1 MQIFWHGLSC
11 VRIEASYGDTE
22 ATLVTDPY
30 GSDTGLRFPRTLKPD
45 VVALTHQDRE
55 MFAMDA
61 FSAEGGSASGGEN
74 EPFVIDNPG
83 EYEVSGIFDYAIPVR
98 TADESRP
105 HHMMHRFEVE
115 GMSIGFLGNLKR
127 PLTDEEI
134 AKLGNIDI
142 LLLPVGGGDHITAKQ
157 AVEIIKLVEPRV
169 VVPLAYHVEGLKKEL
184 GTADAFCKELV
195 CKRQDANKLKITK
208 KDLPSDDL
216 VVTVLERA

>member
-11 VRIEASYGDTE
+11 VRIEASYGEKE

-45 VVALTHQDRE
+45 IVALTHQDRE
-55 MFAMDA
+55 KFALDA
-61 FSAEGGSASGGEN
+61 FEN
-74 EPFVIDNPG
+74 TPFVIDNPG

-98 TADESRP
+98 MADETHP

-115 GMSIGFLGNLKR
+115 GISVGFLGNLKR
-127 PLTDEEI
+127 ALTDEEI

-157 AVEIIKLVEPRV
+157 AVEIIKVVEPRMV
-169 VVPLAYHVEGLKKEL
+169 IPLAYHVEGLKKEL

-195 CKRQDANKLKITK
+195 CKRQDANKLKISK

>member
-11 VRIEASYGDTE
+11 VRIEASYGDKE

-30 GSDTGLRFPRTLKPD
+30 GSDTGLRFPKTLKPD

-55 MFAMDA
+55 GFAMDA
-61 FSAEGGSASGGEN
+61 FEN

-98 TADESRP
+98 TAEEKHP

-115 GMSIGFLGNLKR
+115 GISIGFLGNLKR
-127 PLTDEEI
+127 VLTDEEI

-142 LLLPVGGGDHITAKQ
+142 LLLPVGGGDQITAKQ
-157 AVEIIKLVEPRV
+157 AVEIIKLVEPRM
-169 VVPLAYHVEGLKKEL
+169 VVPLAYHVEGLKQEL

-195 CKRQDANKLKITK
+195 CQRQDANKLKITK

-216 VVTVLERA
+216 VVAVLERA